1 LFARECAQNTY
12 SPPSLSFSLLRDS
25 APPRADFASRDAC
38 GSKRLRLFVM
48 SFVGRNTDARIARH
62 HGGWTMKYRATAL
75 LVSAALSLS
84 GTAIA
89 DDSSAALGMGGI
101 QLKQSSD
108 IRMAA
113 EDLSI
118 SPTKVRVRFDFAND
132 SGKDIDTVVA
142 FVLPDID
149 TSEFSESAIGTVTN
163 DPVNFVG
170 FQVTA
175 DGWKIPFQVEQRA
188 VYQGRDVTAI
198 VKAAGLP
205 INIIAAGAYDTLK
218 KLTPANRKMLE
229 AKGLADVESGEDEHP
244 HWTVQTRFYWN
255 QKFPAGK
262 TVVFEQSYQPVT
274 GEAFFMNEELAPA
287 AKGEFSYS
295 KNYCFDAPTRAEIE
309 KQLAISAKA
318 NRQDGAMLYALTTD
332 YILVTGNNWKG
343 PIGHFHLTLD
353 KQKPENVL
361 SLCWDG
367 DLKRTGATTFEAT
380 RENFAPAHDIHL
392 LVLEQRPPN

>member
-1 LFARECAQNTY
+1 MRARNFFSTSFFSVVSVPPWCISSFLRGSACLFFFAQGAKLARQ
-12 SPPSLSFSLLRDS
+12 LGGWVMKK
-25 APPRADFASRDAC
+25 FAS
-38 GSKRLRLFVM
+38 
-48 SFVGRNTDARIARH
+48 
-62 HGGWTMKYRATAL
+62 AL
-75 LVSAALSLS
+75 LAGAAVCLS

-89 DDSSAALGMGGI
+89 DDSSATLGMGGV
-101 QLKQSSD
+101 QLTQSAD

-113 EDLSI
+113 EDLYI
-118 SPTKVRVRFDFAND
+118 SPAKVRVRFDFAND
-132 SGKDIDTVVA
+132 GNKDIDTAVA

-149 TSEFSESAIGTVTN
+149 TSEFTESALGTTTN

-170 FQVTA
+170 FQITA
-175 DGWKIPFQVEQRA
+175 DGRKVPFQVEQRA
-188 VYQGRDVTAI
+188 MYQGRDVTAI

-205 INIIAAGAYDTLK
+205 VNIVIAGSWDKLKTL
-218 KLTPANRKMLE
+218 TAANRKMLE
-229 AKGLADVESGEDEHP
+229 AKGLTDSESGDGEHP

-274 GEAFFMNEELAPA
+274 GQAFFMNEELAPA
-287 AKGEFSYS
+287 AKGDFSYA
-295 KNYCFDAPTRAEIE
+295 KTYCFDAPTRGEIE
-309 KQLAISAKA
+309 KQLTIAGKA
-318 NRQDGAMLYALTTD
+318 GAQDGAMLYALTTD

-353 KQKPENVL
+353 KEKPDNVM

-367 DLKRTGATTFEAT
+367 DLRKTGATIFEAT

-392 LVLEQRPPN
+392 LVLEQRPPG